1 MLQGDLIKSALAKKL
16 AALFPDVTVYKE
28 KIEQGLKYPSF
39 FVLQLNT
46 SKTDDLRPFAWLDY
60 QMNIRYRPNKD
71 YNSKRSEL
79 DQLGLDMM
87 LGLEE
92 IEVEGRPV
100 RGRDISY
107 QIVDGVLQ
115 FFINFRMRIKKEEGD
130 GQKMLELENSAY
142 IKEEE

>member
-1 MLQGDLIKSALAKKL
+1 MLQGDLIKSALAKQL
-16 AALFPDVTVYKE
+16 AALFPGVTVYKE
-28 KIEQGLKYPSF
+28 KIERGLKYPCF

-46 SKTDDLRPFAWLDY
+46 STQPDLRPYAWIDY

-87 LGLEE
+87 LGLKEV
-92 IEVEGRPV
+92 EVEGQPA

-115 FFINFRMRIKKEEGD
+115 FFINFRMRIKKEEGE